1 MSTKYSGLKYIGH
14 SKFGVSLMLFNSYTK
29 VDVLPNAPYYFKP
42 EDNQSDEAIEFY
54 KRIRVSVGVEL
65 FSDSKDT
72 TEKVVPEA
80 NSATEVATD
89 KVTHTPEVD
98 KDEAKEEVTKEAV
111 SDTTNNELANLTDG
125 ELSEYLEMNYS
136 TEYIKAMVSSVD
148 SAIRI
153 GRKSVS
159 TLISDLIP
167 SHKDEVVSYLL
178 SHDNK

>member
-14 SKFGVSLMLFNSYTK
+14 SKFGLSLMLFNSYTK
-29 VDVLPNAPYYFKP
+29 LDVLPNAPYYFKP

-54 KRIRVSVGVEL
+54 KRIRVSVGIEL
-65 FSDSKDT
+65 FTDPKDT
-72 TEKVVPEA
+72 TNKVVSESSPT
-80 NSATEVATD
+80 TEVTE
-89 KVTHTPEVD
+89 EV
-98 KDEAKEEVTKEAV
+98 AKEIV
-111 SDTTNNELANLTDG
+111 SDTNNELANLTDG

-136 TEYIKAMVSSVD
+136 TEYIKTMVSSVD
-148 SAIRI
+148 STIRI

>member
-1 MSTKYSGLKYIGH
+1 
-14 SKFGVSLMLFNSYTK
+14 MLFNSYTK

-54 KRIRVSVGVEL
+54 KRLRVSVGVEL
-65 FSDSKDT
+65 FTDSKDT
-72 TEKVVPEA
+72 PKVVSESNPT
-80 NSATEVATD
+80 TEVNTEE
-89 KVTHTPEVD
+89 VTQTPEV
-98 KDEAKEEVTKEAV
+98 AKETVTEEVDKEAV

-136 TEYIKAMVSSVD
+136 AEYIKAMVSSVD
-148 SAIRI
+148 STIRI

-159 TLISDLIP
+159 TLISELIP